1 MEVPIEIK
9 NIMGP
14 KETIEMFVD
23 AEAHPEITVDTV
35 TITSE
40 RIILK
45 RTQVGTATSN
55 LMLIGF
61 SDITAVGLEKGFM
74 RSILRLRVKSH
85 GGSVEAI
92 RMPSKLAD
100 QASVILKQKVCGIV
114 APF

>member
-9 NIMGP
+9 NIIGP
-14 KETIEMFVD
+14 KETIEMFID

-40 RIILK
+40 RVILK
-45 RTQVGTATSN
+45 RQTGAATSN
-55 LMLIGF
+55 LTLIGF

-74 RSILRLRVKSH
+74 RSILRLRVKTN

-100 QASVILKQKVCGIV
+100 QAAAILKQKVCGIV
-114 APF
+114 SQF